1 MISGQ
6 KVRFTMGGRTYD
18 AVVSYGSDN
27 RRSLVL
33 CFDGAAR
40 SSDGGCYIGMIPV
53 LLDIDERWKDLR
65 GEEIALE
72 WLSE

>member
-6 KVRFTMGGRTYD
+6 KVRFTMGSQTLD
-18 AVVSYGSDN
+18 AVVEFGSGN
-27 RRSLVL
+27 GRALFLR
-33 CFDGAAR
+33 FNGAAR
-40 SSDGGCYIGMIPV
+40 TNDGGLYIGTMAV
-53 LLDIDERWKDLR
+53 LRDENDRWIDLR